1 MKHIFVI
8 PILILTVYLLTNLF
22 VPFAFRGE
30 MIFIV
35 DAILWASIIPLTL
48 IISKQSQTNIF
59 KTDKTL
65 IQIATIIAIF
75 QTFLSVF
82 MAFFMGFGKNINV
95 WTPSALAIYFPF
107 LLMPFLAVEFSRAL
121 LAQTVSKYKPTMAI
135 LTISLFYTLLTPTIP
150 NYLDLTTPLSIA
162 EFLIRTFIP
171 TLATSLLATY
181 FAYLGGLPANLT
193 YMAIPALITW
203 FSPILPNIQWQT
215 SSILTVTATT
225 VGFII
230 LDTTVKPLPTT
241 AKERHHIRKSLLT
254 KKGKNQTI
262 YWTAIALIGVIAV
275 WSTTGLLGFTPTIIA
290 SRSMQPTLNVGDIA
304 IIIATP
310 PKTIKIGDIIQYQ
323 TTAQTPT
330 IHRVIDKYESA
341 GLTWF
346 ITQGDANNA
355 PDDPINERQ
364 ITGKVILTIPK
375 LGWIS
380 IYLKEFFA
388 SAYNFITTTLP
399 NTITESGTIILK
411 NGIYI
416 TTALALT
423 AYSYL
428 LLTYKQQKKE
438 EKT

>member
-1 MKHIFVI
+1 MKQVFVI
-8 PILILTVYLLTNLF
+8 PVLILTVYLLTNLI
-22 VPFAFRGE
+22 VPFTFRGE
-30 MIFIV
+30 MIFIA
-35 DAILWASIIPLTL
+35 DALLWATIIPLTL
-48 IISKQSQTNIF
+48 FISKLTQTRIWQ
-59 KTDKTL
+59 TDKTL
-65 IQIATIIAIF
+65 IQIATMIAIF
-75 QTFLSVF
+75 QVFLAVF

-95 WTPSALAIYFPF
+95 WTPSALAIYLPF

-121 LAQTVSKYKPTMAI
+121 LAQTVSKHKPTMAI

-150 NYLDLTTPLSIA
+150 NYLDLTTPLAIA
-162 EFLIRTFIP
+162 EFLIRTLIP

-181 FAYLGGLPANLT
+181 FAYLGGLPANMA

-225 VGFII
+225 IGFII

-290 SRSMQPTLNVGDIA
+290 SGSMQPTLNPGDIA
-304 IIIATP
+304 IVISTP
-310 PKTIKIGDIIQYQ
+310 AKTIKIGDIIQYQ
-323 TTAQTPT
+323 TTTQTPT
-330 IHRVIDKYESA
+330 IHRVIDKYES
-341 GLTWF
+341 GGTLWF

-380 IYLKEFFA
+380 IYLKELLA
-388 SAYNFITTTLP
+388 SAYTFITTTLP
-399 NTITESGTIILK
+399 NTITESGTFILK

-416 TTALALT
+416 TTALTLT

-438 EKT
+438 EK